1 MENHDMDKVD
11 IKARVEKVTA
21 LVLKVDPKEITP
33 TANFAFDLG
42 ADSMQS
48 IELIAAFEEEFNIQM
63 DEQKA
68 REVQTVEAAVDFIA
82 GYLK

>member
-1 MENHDMDKVD
+1 MDKSE
-11 IKARVEKVTA
+11 IKSRVEKVTA
-21 LVLKVDPKEITP
+21 LVLKVDPKDISP

-48 IELIAAFEEEFNIQM
+48 IELIAAYEEEFNISM

-68 REVQTVEAAVDFIA
+68 REVQTVEGAVEFIA
-82 GYLK
+82 GYVK

>member
-1 MENHDMDKVD
+1 MDKAE
-11 IKARVEKVTA
+11 IKSRVEKVTA
-21 LVLKVDPKEITP
+21 QVLKIDPKEITP
-33 TANFAFDLG
+33 NANFAFDLG

-68 REVQTVEAAVDFIA
+68 REVQTVEVAVDFIA

>member
-1 MENHDMDKVD
+1 MDKSE
-11 IKARVEKVTA
+11 IKSRVEKITA
-21 LVLKVDPKEITP
+21 QVLKVDAKEITP
-33 TANFAFDLG
+33 NANFSFDLG

-68 REVQTVEAAVDFIA
+68 REVQTVEGAVDFIA

>member
-1 MENHDMDKVD
+1 MDKAE
-11 IKARVEKVTA
+11 IKTRVEKVTA
-21 LVLKVDPKEITP
+21 IVLKIDPKEITP

-48 IELIAAFEEEFNIQM
+48 IELIAGFEEEFNIEM

-68 REVQTVEAAVDFIA
+68 REVQTVEAAVEFIA

>member
-1 MENHDMDKVD
+1 MDKSE
-11 IKARVEKVTA
+11 IKSRVEKVTA
-21 LVLKVDPKEITP
+21 LVLKIDPKEITP

-48 IELIAAFEEEFNIQM
+48 IELIAAYEEEFNISM

-68 REVQTVEAAVDFIA
+68 REVQTVEGAVEFIA
-82 GYLK
+82 GYVK

>member
-1 MENHDMDKVD
+1 MDKAE
-11 IKARVEKVTA
+11 IKSRVEKVTA
-21 LVLKVDPKEITP
+21 QVLKIDPKEITP
-33 TANFAFDLG
+33 NANFAFDLG

-68 REVQTVEAAVDFIA
+68 REVQTVEGAVDFIA

>member
-1 MENHDMDKVD
+1 MEKSE
-11 IKARVEKVTA
+11 IKTRVEKVA
-21 LVLKVDPKEITP
+21 AMVLKVDAKEITP
-33 TANFAFDLG
+33 TSNFAFDLG

-48 IELIAAFEEEFNIQM
+48 IELIAAFEEEFNISM

-68 REVQTVEAAVDFIA
+68 REVQTVEGAVEFIA

>member
-1 MENHDMDKVD
+1 MEMDKSE
-11 IKARVEKVTA
+11 IKSKVEKITA
-21 LVLKVDPKEITP
+21 QVLKVDAKEITP
-33 TANFAFDLG
+33 NANFSFDLG

-68 REVQTVEAAVDFIA
+68 REVQTVEGAVDFIA

>member
-1 MENHDMDKVD
+1 MENVEIQK
-11 IKARVEKVTA
+11 RVEKVIA
-21 LVLKVDPKEITP
+21 QVLKIDPKEITP
-33 TANFAFDLG
+33 NANFAFDLG

-48 IELIAAFEEEFNIQM
+48 IELIAAFEEEFSIEM

-68 REVQTVEAAVDFIA
+68 REVQTVEGAVKFIA

>member
-1 MENHDMDKVD
+1 MD
-11 IKARVEKVTA
+11 RVELQQRILKVIA
-21 LVLKVDPKEITP
+21 NVLKVDPKEITP

-48 IELIAAFEEEFNIQM
+48 IELIAAFEEEFGIEM
-63 DEQKA
+63 DEERA
-68 REVQTVEAAVDFIA
+68 REVQTVEGAVDFIA

>member
-1 MENHDMDKVD
+1 MDKSE
-11 IKARVEKVTA
+11 IKSKVEKITA
-21 LVLKVDPKEITP
+21 QVLKVDAKEITP
-33 TANFAFDLG
+33 NANFSFDLG

-68 REVQTVEAAVDFIA
+68 REVQTVEGAVEFIA

>member
-1 MENHDMDKVD
+1 MDKAE
-11 IKARVEKVTA
+11 IKRRVEKVTA
-21 LVLKVDPKEITP
+21 QVLKIDPKEMTP
-33 TANFAFDLG
+33 NANFAFDLG

-68 REVQTVEAAVDFIA
+68 REVQTVEGAVEFIA
-82 GYLK
+82 GYLR

>member
-1 MENHDMDKVD
+1 MDKSD

-21 LVLKVDPKEITP
+21 LVLKVDQKEITP

-48 IELIAAFEEEFNIQM
+48 IELIAAFEEEFGIQM

-68 REVQTVEAAVDFIA
+68 REVQTVEAAVEFIA

>member
-1 MENHDMDKVD
+1 MEKSE
-11 IKARVEKVTA
+11 IKTRVEKVTA
-21 LVLKVDPKEITP
+21 SVLKIDPKEITP

-48 IELIAAFEEEFNIQM
+48 VELIAAFEEEFDIEM
-63 DEQKA
+63 DESKA
-68 REVQTVEAAVDFIA
+68 REVQTVSEAVDFIA

>member
-1 MENHDMDKVD
+1 MVKSE
-11 IKARVEKVTA
+11 IKTRVEKVTA
-21 LVLKVDPKEITP
+21 SVLKIDQKEITP

-48 IELIAAFEEEFNIQM
+48 VELIAAFEEEFDIEM
-63 DEQKA
+63 DESKA
-68 REVQTVEAAVDFIA
+68 REVQTVSEAVEFIA

>member
-1 MENHDMDKVD
+1 MDRSE
-11 IKARVEKVTA
+11 IKARVERVTA
-21 LVLKVDPKEITP
+21 QVLKVDAKEITP
-33 TANFAFDLG
+33 TANFSFDLG

-68 REVQTVEAAVDFIA
+68 REVATVEGAVEFIA

>member
-1 MENHDMDKVD
+1 MDKSD
-11 IKARVEKVTA
+11 IKSRVEKVTA

-48 IELIAAFEEEFNIQM
+48 IELIAAYEEEFNISM

-68 REVQTVEAAVDFIA
+68 REVQTVEGAVEFIA

>member
-1 MENHDMDKVD
+1 MERSE
-11 IKARVEKVTA
+11 IKAKVERVTA
-21 LVLKVDPKEITP
+21 QVLKVDPKEITP

-48 IELIAAFEEEFNIQM
+48 IELIAAFEDEFNISM

-68 REVQTVEAAVDFIA
+68 REVQTVDAAVEFIA

>member
-1 MENHDMDKVD
+1 MDRSE
-11 IKARVEKVTA
+11 IKARVERVTA
-21 LVLKVDPKEITP
+21 QVLKVDAKEITP
-33 TANFAFDLG
+33 TANFSFDLG

-68 REVQTVEAAVDFIA
+68 REVATVEGAVEFIA
-82 GYLK
+82 SYLK

>member
-1 MENHDMDKVD
+1 MDKAE
-11 IKARVEKVTA
+11 IKNRVEKVTA
-21 LVLKVDPKEITP
+21 SVLKIDTKEITP

-48 IELIAAFEEEFNIQM
+48 VELIAAFEEEFDIEM
-63 DEQKA
+63 DESKA
-68 REVQTVEAAVDFIA
+68 REVQTVIDAVDFIA